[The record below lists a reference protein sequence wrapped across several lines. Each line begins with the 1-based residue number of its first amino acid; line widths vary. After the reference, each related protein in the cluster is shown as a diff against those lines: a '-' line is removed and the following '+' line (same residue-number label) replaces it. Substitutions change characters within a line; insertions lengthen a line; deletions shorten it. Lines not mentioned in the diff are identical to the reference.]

1 MSGSPTV
8 SASKDELLG
17 AKSDTSFKND
27 VIKEALRSY
36 FTNTKTKISDDA
48 VELMTEL
55 TKVLVVESSVRAAK
69 QASLQ
74 NKNVVTLDHMESVLP
89 QLVKAISKRPT
100 KIILILFVSDVRL
113 SINIL
118 FRTSPY
124 HLNN

>member
-1 MSGSPTV
+1 MSASPTV

-17 AKSDTSFKND
+17 AKSDTSFKN
-27 VIKEALRSY
+27 VTLRSY
-36 FTNTKTKISDDA
+36 FINTKTKISDDA

-89 QLVKAISKRPT
+89 QLV
-100 KIILILFVSDVRL
+100 
-113 SINIL
+113 
-118 FRTSPY
+118 
-124 HLNN
+124 

>member
-36 FTNTKTKISDDA
+36 FINTKTKISDDA

-89 QLVKAISKRPT
+89 QLMLDFP
-100 KIILILFVSDVRL
+100 
-113 SINIL
+113 
-118 FRTSPY
+118 
-124 HLNN
+124 